1 MSTTTTTTTTTTTDE
16 VVKVRLVKGEP
27 VADVDA
33 LRKYQR
39 EYYRA
44 TKQGVEC
51 EHCKHTYTSQSACV
65 RHMRR
70 SQKWCQLL
78 RATTELEM
86 LRSGQVG
93 KLSETD
99 V

>member
-1 MSTTTTTTTTTTTDE
+1 M
-16 VVKVRLVKGEP
+16 RLVKGKL
-27 VADVDA
+27 VKDIDA
-33 LRKYQR
+33 LRKYNR
-39 EYYRA
+39 EYFHA
-44 TKQGVEC
+44 AKQGVER
-51 EHCKHTYTSQSACV
+51 EHCKHTYTSQSAYV

-70 SQKWCQLL
+70 NQKCQLL

-86 LRSGQVG
+86 LRSWQVG

>member
-1 MSTTTTTTTTTTTDE
+1 MSTTTTDE
-16 VVKVRLVKGEP
+16 VVKVRLVKGKP

-33 LRKYQR
+33 LRKYHR
-39 EYYRA
+39 EYYHA

-51 EHCKHTYTSQSACV
+51 EHCKHTYTSQSAYV

-70 SQKWCQLL
+70 NQKCQLL
-78 RATTELEM
+78 RATAELEM
-86 LRSGQVG
+86 LRSGQVS

>member
-1 MSTTTTTTTTTTTDE
+1 MSTTDE
-16 VVKVRLVKGEP
+16 VVKVRLVKGKP

-33 LRKYQR
+33 LRKYHR

-51 EHCKHTYTSQSACV
+51 ERCKHTYTSQSAYV
-65 RHMRR
+65 RHVRR
-70 SQKWCQLL
+70 NQKCRLL
-78 RATTELEM
+78 RATAELEM
-86 LRSGQVG
+86 HRGGQVS